1 MTDHLRT
8 GGNAGFNCLQHQLH
22 IQTSLFGNR
31 KALRDTGNLDRAHQV
46 VDQLVNRAGTDRTEM
61 PDRGRERRE
70 IRPRSFE
77 VSGLGADQQ
86 RQFSVCCSIRQ
97 PRDRT
102 IDIDQTAST
111 EFAREIKCVAIRHGG
126 TFDRQCTGFG
136 RRAGASLAEPHGAR
150 RFVIGDHRHDGIGS
164 LGRIPRG
171 RSAARAARN
180 QILGF

>member
-70 IRPRSFE
+70 Y
-77 VSGLGADQQ
+77 G
-86 RQFSVCCSIRQ
+86 
-97 PRDRT
+97 RD
-102 IDIDQTAST
+102 IS
-111 EFAREIKCVAIRHGG
+111 
-126 TFDRQCTGFG
+126 
-136 RRAGASLAEPHGAR
+136 
-150 RFVIGDHRHDGIGS
+150 
-164 LGRIPRG
+164 
-171 RSAARAARN
+171 RSAVSALTSSSTSTYASVTGYA
-180 QILGF
+180 